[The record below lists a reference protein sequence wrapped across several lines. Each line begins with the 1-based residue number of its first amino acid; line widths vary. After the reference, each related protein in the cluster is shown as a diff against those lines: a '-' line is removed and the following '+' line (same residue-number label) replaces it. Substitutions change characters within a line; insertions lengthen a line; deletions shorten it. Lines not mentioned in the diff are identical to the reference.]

1 MHFTLLLPFLA
12 PALLANPL
20 PSSQE
25 RNGNQEPDS
34 SGGPAS
40 MPHISSVSYSGTGCP
55 SSAPGVVRSGGFAEP
70 AFRLGEFEARVPDGA
85 QTEHCQVHVQAAGA
99 SPGWQLGLES
109 VTVRGHV
116 VLDPGAAVDYY
127 VTSFF
132 SQDADRTVTIKG
144 TIPNDG
150 DGRLDRDVASTTRI
164 PGSNIVWGPCT
175 REGSG
180 GDVGLLNVNFRVALQ
195 TGGGD
200 KYAYFGRG
208 GVDNAL
214 PAESWT
220 YAWRRC

>member
-1 MHFTLLLPFLA
+1 MYFTLLLPFLA
-12 PALLANPL
+12 PALLASPL

-25 RNGNQEPDS
+25 SNGNEAAGE
-34 SGGPAS
+34 GGPAN
-40 MPHISSVSYSGTGCP
+40 MPHISSVTYSGTGCP
-55 SSAPGVVRSGGFAEP
+55 SSAPDVVRSGGFAEP
-70 AFRLGEFEARVPDGA
+70 AFRLGGFEARVPDGA
-85 QTEHCQVHVQAAGA
+85 QTVHCQVHVQAAGA

-127 VTSFF
+127 VSSFF

-150 DGRLDRDVASTTRI
+150 DARLNRDVVSTTRI
-164 PGSNIVWGPCT
+164 PGSSIVWGPCT

-200 KYAYFGRG
+200 KFAYFGRG